1 MSKTPLDHLGVEA
14 ILKKGWFAA
23 HKYLLARRT
32 AQLGILFLFIIG
44 PVAGYTI
51 LKGNLSSS
59 ILLGLVPMTDPMLFL
74 QMLAGGYFGITS
86 SAIIGAAL
94 VLMFYMI
101 VGGRVFC
108 SWVCPVNMVTD
119 SAHWLRRK
127 LGIKGGQKL
136 SADLRYWIL
145 GLVFVTAFA
154 TGNLAWE
161 MINPVSML
169 HRGLIFGF
177 GFGWVIVLG
186 IFLYDLIGTR
196 HGWCGHL
203 CPMGAF
209 YGLVGSI
216 APVRVLTSR
225 RAACDDCMECYEVCP
240 EPQVLPMALKGAEN
254 GYPAIILSKECTNCG
269 RCLDICAKEVF
280 QFGLR
285 YKGMKVSKF
294 TSRQVDGVGIRN

>member
-1 MSKTPLDHLGVEA
+1 MSKVSLDKLGVEA
-14 ILKKGWFAA
+14 ITKKGWLVA
-23 HKYLLARRT
+23 HKYLLTRRFV
-32 AQLGILFLFIIG
+32 QLGILFLFVIG
-44 PVAGYTI
+44 PIAGFTI

-59 ILLGLVPMTDPMLFL
+59 LLLGFVPMTDPMLFL
-74 QMLAGGYFGITS
+74 QMLAGGYFGMAS

-101 VGGRVFC
+101 VGGRVYC
-108 SWVCPVNMVTD
+108 SWVCPVNIITD

-136 SADLRYWIL
+136 STNVRYWIL
-145 GLVFVTAFA
+145 GLVFVMAFA

-161 MINPVSML
+161 LVNPVSML

-177 GFGWVIVLG
+177 GFGWVIVFG
-186 IFLYDLIGTR
+186 IFLFDVFVAR

-203 CPMGAF
+203 CPVGAF
-209 YGLVGSI
+209 YGLVGSV
-216 APVRVLTSR
+216 APVRVLTPG

-254 GYPAIILSKECTNCG
+254 GYPAIIVSAACTNCG
-269 RCLDICAKEVF
+269 RCLDICAKDVF

-285 YKGMKVSKF
+285 YKSKKVDRF
-294 TSRQVDGVGIRN
+294 TFRQIDDVGVRN